1 MIFLVTLLWDM
12 EPYRLTFLEGFSRSA
27 LLQSWALSRLK
38 ADTCYSFLFSWT
50 VSRLRLYNFCSWIFY
65 LPSLCIYS
73 YGNPSVL
80 LFKEE
85 PVAPWTG
92 PLANNDL
99 GSWKLPSRILCWRVL
114 TLLAFS
120 AGAKDLVEFMMHS
133 LENGSDC
140 FLIIVFSF
148 EVEEHELRSPAPT
161 LSTILLYS
169 WLKLCMN
176 WLRFY
181 IFCERGWMFEYFSA
195 ELNLS
200 VLSWGL
206 M

>member
-12 EPYRLTFLEGFSRSA
+12 EPCRFPFLPGFSLSALSKSFLKLTTCFSLTFS
-27 LLQSWALSRLK
+27 
-38 ADTCYSFLFSWT
+38 CT

-73 YGNPSVL
+73 YGNPRVL
-80 LFKEE
+80 LFKLD

-92 PLANNDL
+92 PLANNDF
-99 GSWKLPSRILCWRVL
+99 GSWKFPSRILCWRVL
-114 TLLAFS
+114 TLLVFS
-120 AGAKDLVEFMMHS
+120 DGANDFVELMMHS
-133 LENGSDC
+133 LENGRDC
-140 FLIIVFSF
+140 FFIIDFSF

-176 WLRFY
+176 
-181 IFCERGWMFEYFSA
+181 
-195 ELNLS
+195 
-200 VLSWGL
+200 
-206 M
+206 

>member
-12 EPYRLTFLEGFSRSA
+12 EPYLLPFLPGLSA
-27 LLQSWALSRLK
+27 LSMLK
-38 ADTCYSFLFSWT
+38 TDTCFSFAFSWT

-80 LFKEE
+80 LLKLD
-85 PVAPWTG
+85 PVPPWTG
-92 PLANNDL
+92 PLENKDF
-99 GSWKLPSRILCWRVL
+99 GSWKFPSRILCWRVL
-114 TLLAFS
+114 TLLVLS
-120 AGAKDLVEFMMHS
+120 DGANDFVEFMMLS
-133 LENGSDC
+133 LENGTDG
-140 FLIIVFSF
+140 FFKIDFSF

-176 WLRFY
+176 WLRFCM
-181 IFCERGWMFEYFSA
+181 FWERGWIFEYFSA

>member
-1 MIFLVTLLWDM
+1 MIFFVTLLWDM
-12 EPYRLTFLEGFSRSA
+12 EPYLLTIFLPGLST
-27 LLQSWALSRLK
+27 LSRLNT
-38 ADTCYSFLFSWT
+38 DTYFSFAFSWT
-50 VSRLRLYNFCSWIFY
+50 VSRLRLYNFCSWTF
-65 LPSLCIYS
+65 LPSLCINS

-80 LFKEE
+80 LLKLD
-85 PVAPWTG
+85 PLVPWTG
-92 PLANNDL
+92 PLENNDF